1 MRLTMLRKIMKHSD
15 NSDHGSELDPIEIR
29 VRALES
35 LLVEKKLVDRAAL
48 DVLVDYFENKVGPMN
63 GGQVVVRAWKD
74 SNYKERLLKDGSGA
88 IAELGFTGFQGEDLV
103 VVENTRDV
111 HNVIVCTLC
120 SCYPWSVLG
129 LPPAWYKSN
138 AYRARIVIEPREVL
152 KEFGLELHDDMEI
165 RVWDS
170 TSEVR
175 YLVLPEAPENA
186 VDMGEDELAKIVT
199 RNSMVGTAKVF
210 PQTMGKE

>member
-1 MRLTMLRKIMKHSD
+1 MKHSD

-63 GGQVVVRAWKD
+63 GAQVVARAWKD
-74 SNYKERLLKDGSGA
+74 PNYKERLLKDGSGA
-88 IAELGFTGFQGEDLV
+88 IAELGFTGFQGEDLI
-103 VVENTRDV
+103 VVENTPAV
-111 HNVIVCTLC
+111 HNVVVCTLC

-152 KEFGLELHDDMEI
+152 KEFGLEFHEDVEI
-165 RVWDS
+165 KVWDS
-170 TSEVR
+170 TSEIR
-175 YLVLPEAPENA
+175 YLVLPEAPQGA
-186 VDMGEDELAKIVT
+186 VDMGEDELTKAVT

-210 PQTMGKE
+210 LQTMEKE

>member
-1 MRLTMLRKIMKHSD
+1 MKHSD

-63 GGQVVVRAWKD
+63 GGQVVARAWKD
-74 SNYKERLLKDGSGA
+74 PNYKERLLKDGSGA

-111 HNVIVCTLC
+111 HNVVVCTLC

-152 KEFGLELHDDMEI
+152 KEFGLELHDDVEI

>member
-1 MRLTMLRKIMKHSD
+1 MKHSD

-63 GGQVVVRAWKD
+63 GAQVVARAWKD
-74 SNYKERLLKDGSGA
+74 PNYKERLLKDGSGA
-88 IAELGFTGFQGEDLV
+88 IAELGFTGFQGEDLI
-103 VVENTRDV
+103 VVENTPAV
-111 HNVIVCTLC
+111 HNVVVCTLC

-138 AYRARIVIEPREVL
+138 AYRARVVIEPREVL
-152 KEFGLELHDDMEI
+152 KEFGLELHEDVEVK
-165 RVWDS
+165 VWDS
-170 TSEVR
+170 TSEIR
-175 YLVLPEAPENA
+175 YLVLPEAPQGA
-186 VDMGEDELAKIVT
+186 VDMGEDELAKVVT
-199 RNSMVGTAKVF
+199 RNSMIGTAKVF
-210 PQTMGKE
+210 LQTMEKE

>member
-1 MRLTMLRKIMKHSD
+1 MKHSD

-74 SNYKERLLKDGSGA
+74 PNYKERLLKDGSGA

-152 KEFGLELHDDMEI
+152 KEFGLELHDDVEI

>member
-1 MRLTMLRKIMKHSD
+1 MKHSD

-63 GGQVVVRAWKD
+63 GAQVVARAWKD

-88 IAELGFTGFQGEDLV
+88 ITELGFTGFQGEDLM
-103 VVENTRDV
+103 VVENTPAV
-111 HNVIVCTLC
+111 HNVVVCTLC

-152 KEFGLELHDDMEI
+152 KEFGLELHEDVEV

-175 YLVLPEAPENA
+175 YLVLPEAPQGA
-186 VDMGEDELAKIVT
+186 VDMGEDELAKVVT

-210 PQTMGKE
+210 LQTMEKEG

>member
-1 MRLTMLRKIMKHSD
+1 MKHSD
-15 NSDHGSELDPIEIR
+15 NNDHGSELDPIEIR

-63 GGQVVVRAWKD
+63 GGQVVARAWKD
-74 SNYKERLLKDGSGA
+74 PNYKERLLKNGSGA

-111 HNVIVCTLC
+111 HNVVVCTLC

-152 KEFGLELHDDMEI
+152 KEFGLELHDDVEI